1 MLLIMLRSL
10 SLKMSKWR
18 EPNGFLLCL
27 ECLRERYIRTVF
39 RSVLPK
45 VEQFSTEEEC
55 LDLES
60 VQPFR
65 IEWRL
70 ERRKREPS
78 HIWTQVAV

>member
-1 MLLIMLRSL
+1 MLRSL
-10 SLKMSKWR
+10 RLKMSKWR

-55 LDLES
+55 LELES
-60 VQPFR
+60 MQPFR

-70 ERRKREPS
+70 DRKKGAIPHLVSRS
-78 HIWTQVAV
+78 K